1 MKLEQRYNL
10 DQVRNRSADLV
21 VARVEQLLEEEQDM
35 CRCEQCVLDLV
46 AYALNHVSPQYGT
59 SLLEPLAPNPD
70 MVRKIQI
77 EVEMAIELG
86 LRRVRARPGH

>member
-1 MKLEQRYNL
+1 MRLGHTYNL
-10 DQVRNRSADLV
+10 EQVRNRSVDLV
-21 VARVEQLLEEEQDM
+21 ITRVEQLLEEERDM

-46 AYALNHVSPQYGT
+46 AYALNHVSPQYST

-70 MVRKIQI
+70 VVRKIQI
-77 EVEMAIELG
+77 EVEMAVELG